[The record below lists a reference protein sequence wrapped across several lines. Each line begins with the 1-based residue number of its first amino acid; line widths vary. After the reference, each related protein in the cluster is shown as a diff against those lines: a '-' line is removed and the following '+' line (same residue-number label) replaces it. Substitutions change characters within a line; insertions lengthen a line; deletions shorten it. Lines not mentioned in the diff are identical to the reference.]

1 MSRRFENLESTLS
14 PETRYRV
21 GLEHGLR
28 KKYPRSKIFSMFE
41 SATIMTVAK
50 KDGPRAAQEV
60 IFELA

>member
-28 KKYPRSKIFSMFE
+28 KKYPRSKVISMFE
-41 SATIMTVAK
+41 SGTILAAAK
-50 KDGPRAAQEV
+50 KNGPQAAQEV
-60 IFELA
+60 IFELV